1 MNLIRRNLV
10 WLLFAQ
16 TATWVV
22 SISLLLVAPRILG
35 DRTFGDLSFVIV
47 FVSFFEL
54 VANMGTNTFVVKSIA
69 RDADSLGRYVVSA
82 VVMKLCLALV
92 LAGLALVV
100 GASLGLS
107 HTMLFLIGAYSAG
120 MVINSVG
127 TTIGAALTGLQ
138 LIADLAK
145 WNIVQCYVGGIA
157 GVLILLGHGSVIAF
171 AVVFN
176 LAFIIPIPFNL
187 RRLWPYVAG
196 NRRIEPRLWP
206 VIMKGGFPFFILAGL
221 LVLYGTIDVPLLQA
235 MSGSEAVGWYAL
247 AYRWVSVPA
256 FFAASVATAFF
267 PALSAEG
274 VELAPSFG
282 SLANRAARIAV
293 LVATPAAI
301 GIALVADP
309 FVTFLYGAEFRESV
323 PLLRILALHIPIV
336 SLDIVLGS
344 VAMAADRQR
353 RWVIISVIATIFN
366 PVLNLVAIPQAE
378 RLFDNGAIGA
388 AVVTVFTEIILLVGG
403 IAIRPKGVLD
413 RTTVNGLLRI
423 VLASSTMIPVVL
435 LVRDAPLAVQ
445 IGAGAATYVLS
456 SLLLRTIS
464 IDEIRGWTGALGRR
478 GGRGSPDPSDANHV
492 DSPRAAAEG

>member
-22 SISLLLVAPRILG
+22 SISLLLVAPRVLG
-35 DRTFGDLSFVIV
+35 DRMFGDLSFVIV

-54 VANMGTNTFVVKSIA
+54 VANMGTNTFVIKTIA
-69 RDADSLGRYVVSA
+69 RDPDSLGRYVVSA
-82 VVMKLCLALV
+82 IVMKLCLALV
-92 LAGLALVV
+92 LAGLALAV

-120 MVINSVG
+120 MVINAVG
-127 TTIGAALTGLQ
+127 TTVGAALSGLQ

-171 AVVFN
+171 AIAFN
-176 LAFIIPIPFNL
+176 LAFLIPIPFNL
-187 RRLWPYVAG
+187 RRLWPYLVG
-196 NRRIEPRLWP
+196 NRTIEPRLWP
-206 VIMKGGFPFFILAGL
+206 TIMKGGFPFFILAGL
-221 LVLYGTIDVPLLQA
+221 LVVYGTVDIPLLHA
-235 MSGSEAVGWYAL
+235 LSGSEEVGWYSL

-274 VELAPSFG
+274 AELTPAFS
-282 SLANRAARIAV
+282 SLANRATRIAV
-293 LVATPAAI
+293 LVATPAAV

-309 FVTFLYGAEFRESV
+309 FLTLLYGSEFHRSV
-323 PLLRILALHIPIV
+323 PLLQILAIHIPIV

-344 VAMAADRQR
+344 VVMAADRQR
-353 RWVIISVIATIFN
+353 QWVVISVIATIFN
-366 PVLNLVAIPQAE
+366 PLLNLVAIPQSQ

-388 AVVTVFTEIILLVGG
+388 AVVTVLTEVILLVGG
-403 IAIRPKGVLD
+403 IALRPQGVLD

-423 VLASSTMIPVVL
+423 MLASSAMIPVVL
-435 LVRDAPLAVQ
+435 LIRDAPLAAQ
-445 IGAGAATYVLS
+445 IAAGAATYAVA
-456 SLLLRTIS
+456 SLLLRTVS
-464 IDEIRGWTGALGRR
+464 IDEVRGWVGVAGRR
-478 GGRGSPDPSDANHV
+478 GGGGSPDPWDADHV
-492 DSPRAAAEG
+492 DDQPAAAEG

>member
-1 MNLIRRNLV
+1 MNLIKRNLV

-22 SISLLLVAPRILG
+22 SISLLLVAPRVLG
-35 DRTFGDLSFVIV
+35 DRTFGQLSFVIV

-54 VANMGTNTFVVKSIA
+54 VATMGTNTFVVKSVA
-69 RDADSLGRYVVSA
+69 RDADGLGRYVLNA

-92 LAGLALVV
+92 FAGLALAV

-107 HTMLFLIGAYSAG
+107 HTMLLLIGAYSAG

-138 LIADLAK
+138 LMADLAK
-145 WNIVQCYVGGIA
+145 WNIIQCYVGGIA
-157 GVLILLGHGSVIAF
+157 GVLILLGHGSVIAY
-171 AVVFN
+171 AITFN
-176 LAFIIPIPFNL
+176 LAFLIPIPFNI
-187 RRLWPYVAG
+187 RRLWPYLAG
-196 NRRIEPRLWP
+196 NRKIEPRLWP
-206 VIMKGGFPFFILAGL
+206 AIIKGGFPFFILAGL
-221 LVLYGTIDVPLLQA
+221 LVVYGTIDVPLLQA
-235 MSGSEAVGWYAL
+235 MSGSEEVGWYSL

-274 VELAPSFG
+274 VALAPAFS
-282 SLANRAARIAV
+282 SLANRAARIAL
-293 LVATPAAI
+293 LVATPAAV
-301 GIALVADP
+301 GIALVASP
-309 FVTFLYGAEFRESV
+309 FLTLLYGAEFQRSV
-323 PLLRILALHIPIV
+323 PLLQILAIHIPIV

-344 VAMAADRQR
+344 VVMAADRQR
-353 RWVIISVIATIFN
+353 QWVVISVIATIVN
-366 PVLNLVAIPQAE
+366 PLLNLVAIPQSQ

-388 AVVTVFTEIILLVGG
+388 AVVTVLTEVILLVG
-403 IAIRPKGVLD
+403 AISLRPKGVLD
-413 RTTVNGLLRI
+413 RTTINGLLRI

-445 IGAGAATYVLS
+445 IAAGAATYVLS

-464 IDEIRGWTGALGRR
+464 IDEVRGWTGASGRR
-478 GGRGSPDPSDANHV
+478 GGRGSPDPSDADHV
-492 DSPRAAAEG
+492 DGQRAIAES

>member
-1 MNLIRRNLV
+1 MNVIKRNLA
-10 WLLFAQ
+10 WLLIAQ
-16 TATWVV
+16 AATWVV
-22 SISLLLVAPRILG
+22 SISVLLVAPRVLG
-35 DRTFGDLSFVIV
+35 ERTFGQLSFVIV
-47 FVSFFEL
+47 YVSFFEL
-54 VANMGTNTFVVKSIA
+54 ITNMGVNTFVVKSVA
-69 RDADSLGRYVVSA
+69 RDADNIGRYVVNA
-82 VVMKLCLALV
+82 IAMKLCLAIL
-92 LAGLALVV
+92 LTSLALTI
-100 GASLGLS
+100 GTSLGFSRTILI
-107 HTMLFLIGAYSAG
+107 LIGAYCAG
-120 MVINSVG
+120 MVINTVG
-127 TTIGAALTGLQ
+127 TTIGAALTGMQ
-138 LIADLAK
+138 FMADLAK
-145 WNIVQCYVGGIA
+145 WNIVQCYVGGL
-157 GVLILLGHGSVIAF
+157 GSVLVLRTHGSVIAY
-171 AVVFN
+171 AIIFN
-176 LAFIIPIPFNL
+176 LAFLIPIPFNL
-187 RRLWPYVAG
+187 RKLWPYLAG
-196 NRRIEPRLWP
+196 NRRVEPRFWP
-206 VIMKGGFPFFILAGL
+206 QIVKGGFPFFILAGL

-435 LVRDAPLAVQ
+435 LVRGAPLAVQ